1 MGNDQNKKIGKRIHQ
16 ARKQKKISMK
26 KLGEM
31 VGLHEST
38 ISRYEKGE
46 IISLDIEKMKEFAR
60 ALGVNAAWL
69 MGWEDDSYKDFGKI
83 IYNLRIEKNIS
94 IMEMSEELHISVETL
109 KEYEGGKRQIP
120 MHILQKIASYL
131 GVDVEEITS
140 VHIEGEDENLD
151 RVIFSQNQKVLKWY
165 ETWDKEVGVVD
176 FSEEEMQKLMEY
188 AKFLISQRKGD
199 NK

>member
-60 ALGVNAAWL
+60 ALSVNAAWL
-69 MGWEDDSYKDFGKI
+69 MGWEDSNIGKTI
-83 IYNLRIEKNIS
+83 KSLRLDRNITLF
-94 IMEMSEELHISVETL
+94 EMSEELHISVDTL
-109 KEYEGGKRQIP
+109 KEYEDGIREIP
-120 MHILQKIASYL
+120 SDLLNVFANYFNTTVDNLVSYTFEKSNTAFVTENKKLPENYAKWEKEIGYNVHFTPEEVDKI
-131 GVDVEEITS
+131 I
-140 VHIEGEDENLD
+140 
-151 RVIFSQNQKVLKWY
+151 
-165 ETWDKEVGVVD
+165 D
-176 FSEEEMQKLMEY
+176 F
-188 AKFLISQRKGD
+188 AKFLLSQRKGD